1 MNARAI
7 KKRLMQGRTGTFFG
21 SRAWVRVRLP
31 ADLVGT
37 PPPPTESVL
46 PKGFIPASFGGMW
59 NNETTD
65 ETIHIHNWGGRNPNE
80 GNHPAHEKPL
90 FIEPSESVDGYW
102 EFWTG
107 HHCIPNGKDEKGDQV
122 YRFESIPDEWVAAYR
137 AEKLWKDGMHEYG
150 KHPVLDAFIR
160 AGNHAKATDFDLF
173 GNQIDV
179 TYRVKWFSFRSK
191 FAFCRA
197 LSKAL
202 KAAKSAGIKT
212 HVLKRGEA

>member
-7 KKRLMQGRTGTFFG
+7 KKRLMRGRIGTFFG
-21 SRAWVRVRLP
+21 ARAWLRVRMS
-31 ADLVGT
+31 ADIVGT
-37 PPPPTESVL
+37 IPPPAESVM
-46 PKGFIPASFGGMW
+46 PAGFIPGSFGGIW
-59 NNETTD
+59 HNEETD
-65 ETIHIHNWGGRNPNE
+65 ESIHINNWGGPHPDK
-80 GNHPAHEKPL
+80 GNRHAHEKPL

-102 EFWTG
+102 DFWAG
-107 HHCIPNGKDEKGDQV
+107 HRSIPNGNDEKGEPI

-137 AEKLWKDGMHEYG
+137 TEKLWKDSMHEYG

-173 GNQIDV
+173 GKRLDV
-179 TYRVKWFSFRSK
+179 TYRVKWFSFRGK

-202 KAAKSAGIKT
+202 KMAKAAGIKA
-212 HVLKRGEA
+212 HVLKRG